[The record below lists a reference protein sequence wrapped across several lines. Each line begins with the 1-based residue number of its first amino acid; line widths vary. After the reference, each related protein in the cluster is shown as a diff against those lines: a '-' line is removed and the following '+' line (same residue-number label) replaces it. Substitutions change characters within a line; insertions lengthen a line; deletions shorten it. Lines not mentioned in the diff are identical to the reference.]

1 MRYLG
6 QNFHNLVLYLDY
18 RACLLPFVGGGVGHG
33 CVCVCVVCVKSVL
46 GLGSSF
52 LALAVVQVLLI
63 FIFFCGHSDKILIL
77 VNFKNIQWN
86 Q

>member
-33 CVCVCVVCVKSVL
+33 CVCVFVHSVLRRDFIYIFYFFFYFFYFLSIIFTVVCYISIH
-46 GLGSSF
+46 SYD
-52 LALAVVQVLLI
+52 LL
-63 FIFFCGHSDKILIL
+63 
-77 VNFKNIQWN
+77 
-86 Q
+86 

>member
-33 CVCVCVVCVKSVL
+33 CVCVFTL
-46 GLGSSF
+46 F
-52 LALAVVQVLLI
+52 LEGILYI
-63 FIFFCGHSDKILIL
+63 FFIFFSIFYFFLFFVH
-77 VNFKNIQWN
+77 NIYCCMLHKHTFL
-86 Q
+86 